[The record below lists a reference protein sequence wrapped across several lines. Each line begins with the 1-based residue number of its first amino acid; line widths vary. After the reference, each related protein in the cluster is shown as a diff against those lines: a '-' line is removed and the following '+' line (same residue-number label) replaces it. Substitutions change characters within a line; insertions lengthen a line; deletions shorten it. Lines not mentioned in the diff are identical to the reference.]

1 MVFLPQMEECSS
13 LLSPQSSSPS
23 HTQPW
28 GIHLL
33 LPHLNWKCSHCL
45 FSQFSSSELSP
56 QSSWRSHT
64 LKAYVQFLF
73 LHWNWPGAQWL
84 AAEYRKTTLI
94 TIIFSIIFFLFEK
107 MAIYHLNKMNMS
119 LNNLRKIQT
128 TNVHA
133 YHING
138 FLSKCWF
145 CENKLKWKTFSC
157 KLIVFLFSSIQKL
170 QKIWLPNTY
179 CGNKMQNLHLKKIPI
194 AHHINCI
201 TKIGLNK
208 SKL

>member
-1 MVFLPQMEECSS
+1 
-13 LLSPQSSSPS
+13 
-23 HTQPW
+23 
-28 GIHLL
+28 
-33 LPHLNWKCSHCL
+33 
-45 FSQFSSSELSP
+45 
-56 QSSWRSHT
+56 
-64 LKAYVQFLF
+64 
-73 LHWNWPGAQWL
+73 
-84 AAEYRKTTLI
+84 
-94 TIIFSIIFFLFEK
+94 
-107 MAIYHLNKMNMS
+107 MNMS

-145 CENKLKWKTFSC
+145 CEYKLKWKTFSC

-201 TKIGLNK
+201 TKLGWTNLSCK
-208 SKL
+208 KLHTTVFRLIRVIQTVLFSVTFPDFRDAPIVCDSTPELASAAVSYTSFQIHTQQKVIWAVTGVVLTPRSNQTQVRASPIVVPTWINT